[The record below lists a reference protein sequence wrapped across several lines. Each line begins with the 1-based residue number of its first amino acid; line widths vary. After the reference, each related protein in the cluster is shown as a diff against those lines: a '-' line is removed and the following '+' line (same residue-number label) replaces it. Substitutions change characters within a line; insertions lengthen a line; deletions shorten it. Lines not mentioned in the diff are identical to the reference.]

1 MNPPKVVRTRGAQN
15 DFRRIYAWIAY
26 EGGHARAVTVLSR
39 IETTIERLAL
49 HPRIGRVRK
58 DFDGDPRVFSVAPW
72 MIVYEALPD
81 EAGIQILRLI
91 DGRRDLAALLGKK
104 S

>member
-1 MNPPKVVRTRGAQN
+1 M
-15 DFRRIYAWIAY
+15 RIYAWIAY
-26 EGGHARAVTVLSR
+26 EGGHARAAKVLSR

-58 DFDGDPRVFSVAPW
+58 DFDGDPHVFTVAPW
-72 MIVYEALPD
+72 MIVYEALPND
-81 EAGIQILRLI
+81 AGIQILRLI